1 METEDNPIKEEKLRS
16 MKKKITKIW
25 GVGLILMMV
34 VSLLLWTAPAMAGN
48 TMEWDDE
55 SVPDSDD
62 YVILDGS
69 DIVGLAVS
77 AGGLAIYA
85 VTGTNSYF
93 YVSTD
98 KGVTWDIAQCTD
110 GTTPITPTFV
120 AVTPD
125 DPRYIAMANAGGDV
139 YISDDGGATFDDLG
153 DSSVDAVK
161 SLAISR
167 ESGGNHFVAVSGV
180 TSTATYIAT
189 YEIGAIGAGWNDMTD
204 DGGFASAQGTQAS
217 AVAFS
222 SNFHSD
228 EILVAVTT
236 GNASDT
242 VDFQMYSYNQGNWNA
257 SAGFA
262 DYPFDILDGQ
272 DDSFSTL
279 NKASIALSP
288 DFLGSD
294 DDLRIAFVGLATD
307 TETDTSGIFRLED
320 DDVEALKDEKN
331 INSVAFDG
339 SNLLAGRYGD
349 VDVYRS
355 ADPLA
360 SSPDVSGSKS
370 YKHPSG
376 ETLVIVGWAS
386 DVAVAATTGDG
397 SGFSV
402 SLNDGKTF
410 NGLSLIDTTL
420 AVMTD
425 VALSAD
431 GETLYLATFDNVTDD
446 LSVWRLFDDDWERVF
461 FDDSSNAAN
470 DYILR
475 IAPDDPGVIFL
486 ADVGGSN
493 IFYSTDSG
501 DSRWYTRSSRYTI
514 ADLAVETT
522 GEVLYVLVDGSCSV
536 SKSTNTGF
544 TWDSKQTSGLSGA
557 DSMIASLGEDM
568 LIVGSAVG
576 TVSYSTDGNDTWT
589 DLEDSMSSTG
599 LVQVTAQGL
608 ADGDFIFATTSTAAD
623 SVYRWELGEDD
634 DWDDFFDMGAGIGA
648 KGIALDSGGKI
659 LYVVS
664 DNATDSI
671 LYRTEDAT
679 KTSPTF
685 KDATEA
691 SVTFASVPS
700 ALRMTVGSNVL
711 WAIDTA
717 NAVLYS
723 LEDTMSVDV
732 PIIRTPKAGF
742 TVRVNPV
749 SGNLNNVSLIWESTS
764 DDVTEFDYEV
774 AFDSDFD
781 EVLISGSLTDTW
793 DEGDTQAYEVSGAS
807 LMPNTTYYWRV
818 RVDEPF
824 RSGWAESSFKVAEA
838 EGLPTVTVEAVPP
851 PEITVEVP
859 APEVTVTIPPM
870 VQVPAA
876 PAPIAPGYIWGVI
889 IIGALLFVSLI
900 VLILRTRR
908 VV

>member
-1 METEDNPIKEEKLRS
+1 

-55 SVPDSDD
+55 SVPDTDD
-62 YVILDGS
+62 YVILAK
-69 DIVGLAVS
+69 DIVGLAV
-77 AGGLAIYA
+77 AEGGLAIYA
-85 VTGTNSYF
+85 VAGEAYL

-98 KGVTWDIAQCTD
+98 KGKTWDITLSRYDSSDINAN
-110 GTTPITPTFV
+110 FV

-125 DPRYIAMANAGGDV
+125 DPAYIAICNTGGDV
-139 YISDDGGATFDDLG
+139 IISDDGGATFDSLG
-153 DSSVDAVK
+153 ASGVTTVK
-161 SLAISR
+161 SLDISR
-167 ESGGNHFVAVSGV
+167 ESGDNHFVAVAGSDGTNARV
-180 TSTATYIAT
+180 AV
-189 YEIGAIGAGWNDMTD
+189 YEIGAIGAGWNDTSD
-204 DGGFASAQGTQAS
+204 DGGFTAGDTAE

-222 SNFHSD
+222 PNFHSD
-228 EILVAVTT
+228 EIMVAVTSVAAT
-236 GNASDT
+236 EHA
-242 VDFQMYSYNQGNWNA
+242 DFQMYSFNQGNWND

-272 DDSFSTL
+272 DDDFDTF

-288 DFLGSD
+288 DYLGSD
-294 DDLRIAFVGLATD
+294 DDLRIAFVGIAAT
-307 TETDTSGIFRLED
+307 ESSAVNDTSGIFRLED
-320 DDVEALKDEKN
+320 DDVEALKDEKA

-339 SNLLAGRYGD
+339 SNLLAGRYD
-349 VDVYRS
+349 DIDVYRS
-355 ADPLA
+355 ADPLT

-370 YKHPSG
+370 YKHPG
-376 ETLVIVGWAS
+376 GDDKVIVGWAS
-386 DVAVAATTGDG
+386 DVAVAATQGDG

-402 SLNDGKTF
+402 SHNDGKTF
-410 NGLSLIDTTL
+410 NGLSLIDSAL
-420 AVMTD
+420 VVMTD

-431 GETLYLATFDNVTDD
+431 GETLYLSTFDNVTDD
-446 LSVWRLFDDDWERVF
+446 LSVWRLADDAWERVF
-461 FDDSSNAAN
+461 FDNSSNAKD

-475 IAPDDPGVIFL
+475 IAPDDPGVVFL
-486 ADVGGSN
+486 ADVGGTN
-493 IFYSTDSG
+493 IFYSTDAG

-514 ADLAVETT
+514 GDLAVETT

-536 SKSTNTGF
+536 SKSSNTGF
-544 TWDSKQTSGLSGA
+544 TWDGKQTSGLSGV
-557 DSMIASLGEDM
+557 DSMIASLGEDL
-568 LIVGSAVG
+568 LIVGSGSG
-576 TVSYSTDGNDTWT
+576 TVSYSTDGNDSWT
-589 DLEDSMSSTG
+589 DLEDSMESG

-608 ADGDFIFATTSTAAD
+608 ADGDFIFATTAAT
-623 SVYRWELGEDD
+623 SESIYRWEIGEDD
-634 DWDDFFDMGAGIGA
+634 SWDDFFDMESTQSAT
-648 KGIALDSGGKI
+648 GIALDSGGKI

-664 DNATDSI
+664 DNATDSR
-671 LYRTEDAT
+671 LYRTDNAV

-685 KDATEA
+685 KDATET
-691 SVTFASVPS
+691 SVIFDSIPS

-781 EVLISGSLTDTW
+781 EVLISGTLTDTW

-838 EGLPTVTVEAVPP
+838 VGLAPVTIEIPPTPD
-851 PEITVEVP
+851 ITVEVP
-859 APEVTVTIPPM
+859 TPEVTVTVPPM

-876 PAPIAPGYIWGVI
+876 PAPIAPGYIWGII